1 MFVGVLPSVVEV
13 LRRVRCAIRN
23 LLTAL
28 AIFAMVLVE
37 LEATVVIALVGA
49 TPIIVT
55 VVGAA
60 TVVVLFATRFVT
72 VVARLVTI
80 NGTATAVVTRACVEA
95 RGWDVSAALVLW
107 SGIIT
112 LLIQR
117 TRGVLAG
124 ARFAGWGRVVP
135 GPWMM

>member
-1 MFVGVLPSVVEV
+1 MVEV
-13 LRRVRCAIRN
+13 LRLVRGAIHN

-28 AIFAMVLVE
+28 AICTMVLVE
-37 LEATVVIALVGA
+37 LGATVVVAVVGA

-60 TVVVLFATRFVT
+60 TAVVLVATRFVT
-72 VVARLVTI
+72 VAALIVMVAARLVTI
-80 NGTATAVVTRACVEA
+80 NGTSMAVVTRACVEA
-95 RGWDVSAALVLW
+95 GGLDVSAALSLW

-112 LLIQR
+112 LISQR
-117 TRGVLAG
+117 AWGVLAG

-135 GPWMM
+135 G